1 MRMETAEDEAEGS
14 DKASSLL
21 YLGGIMAKVL
31 YHVAFMIVTSDESVD
46 IHEVEKRIYQAVA
59 ADGKC
64 EPLVS
69 RRNEGGFYNPLKE
82 MDQNKGRD

>member
-21 YLGGIMAKVL
+21 YLGGIMSKVL

-69 RRNEGGFYNPLKE
+69 RRNEGGFYNTLKE
-82 MDQNKGRD
+82 MEQNKGGD